1 MGGESRPASFPDE
14 RDMFPLRDTVRSR
27 SVPLI
32 TWGLIAANVLVFL
45 YMVSLGE
52 AGIAQL
58 FDRLALV
65 PSRLSLAQPMGW
77 GTLVTSMFLH
87 GGWFHLLSNMW
98 TLFIFGDNVEDR
110 MGSGRFLMFYLLSGV
125 VSGLTHAYFAPG
137 SSVPTVGASGAIAGV
152 LGAYFLLYPGARVIT
167 LMVLV
172 VLPWII
178 EIPAFVYLG
187 LWFVSQLSSG
197 LLNLGAAGDFG
208 GVAWWAH
215 VGGFVFGLIMV
226 NLLIRRRIAHGWHR
240 DEFYPY

>member
-1 MGGESRPASFPDE
+1 
-14 RDMFPLRDTVRSR
+14 
-27 SVPLI
+27 
-32 TWGLIAANVLVFL
+32 
-45 YMVSLGE
+45 
-52 AGIAQL
+52 
-58 FDRLALV
+58 
-65 PSRLSLAQPMGW
+65 
-77 GTLVTSMFLH
+77 
-87 GGWFHLLSNMW
+87 
-98 TLFIFGDNVEDR
+98 